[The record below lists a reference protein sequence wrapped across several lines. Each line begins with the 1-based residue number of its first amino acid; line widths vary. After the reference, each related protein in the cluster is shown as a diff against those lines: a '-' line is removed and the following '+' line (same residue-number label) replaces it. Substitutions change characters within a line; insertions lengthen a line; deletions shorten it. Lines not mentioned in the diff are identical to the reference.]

1 MLDRFFGSVGRFVIR
16 WLRYIGEVVMLLA
29 ETIKQLKQPPRMR
42 HVFWQMAH
50 LGADSLPI
58 VGLTLLF
65 TGMVMTLQIAHEF
78 IRFGAQSTIGGVITI
93 AIGRELGPVL
103 VGVVA
108 AGRVGSAITAEIST
122 MKVTEQIDALRVM
135 AVSPEGYLI
144 LPRMIACMVVVPILT
159 VFGDIIGVAGGWATA
174 VYYSGISSYTFMNG
188 IHTFVEVFDLTG
200 GMVKAVFFG
209 NVIAVLG
216 CYYGLHCPAG
226 AEGVRKA
233 TTRTV
238 VTSIIVIFILNAAL
252 TFVLY

>member
-103 VGVVA
+103 VGVVFALGWTPCVGTFLASALSVA
-108 AGRVGSAITAEIST
+108 ATSGSVVRGITLLLAYSAGLGLPFVLCAVLMDQLSGALAWLREHARQVEVASGVFLVLIGILMAT
-122 MKVTEQIDALRVM
+122 GTLGAWLRVL
-135 AVSPEGYLI
+135 AV
-144 LPRMIACMVVVPILT
+144 
-159 VFGDIIGVAGGWATA
+159 
-174 VYYSGISSYTFMNG
+174 
-188 IHTFVEVFDLTG
+188 
-200 GMVKAVFFG
+200 
-209 NVIAVLG
+209 
-216 CYYGLHCPAG
+216 
-226 AEGVRKA
+226 
-233 TTRTV
+233 
-238 VTSIIVIFILNAAL
+238 
-252 TFVLY
+252 